1 MIIALGL
8 VPVEALN
15 FGIFGVYNAHDLGVI
30 WIIAAIALAF
40 AGAIYQTRT
49 IEDMSKAITP
59 DDYQNP
65 GIDSGPS
72 GTAAA

>member
-1 MIIALGL
+1 MGLGL

-15 FGIFGVYNAHDLGVI
+15 NGIFGVYEAHDLGIV

-49 IEDMSKAITP
+49 ISDMASAITA
-59 DDYQNP
+59 DSYRNP
-65 GIDSGPS
+65 GIDPPPS